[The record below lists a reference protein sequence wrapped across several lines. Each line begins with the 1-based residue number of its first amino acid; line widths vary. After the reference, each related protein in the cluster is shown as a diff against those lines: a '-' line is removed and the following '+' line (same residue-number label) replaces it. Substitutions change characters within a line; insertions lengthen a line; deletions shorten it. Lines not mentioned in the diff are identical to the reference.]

1 MVISK
6 CEDYGFFV
14 LGLHGSSH
22 GGFFRALHSHM
33 DLTSKPVA

>member
-6 CEDYGFFV
+6 CEAYGFLV
-14 LGLHGSSH
+14 LGLHGSSQ

-33 DLTSKPVA
+33 DLASKPVG